1 MKKDW
6 LYYLACILLPHI
18 MLILGLVYLA
28 KQGTQNKLL
37 GKKLCILST
46 IVLIAGSLAY
56 YIFFTPIFGL
66 D

>member
-6 LYYLACILLPHI
+6 LYYLACIVAPHI
-18 MLILGLVYLA
+18 MLFVGLFFLTKADPNQKILG
-28 KQGTQNKLL
+28 KRI
-37 GKKLCILST
+37 CILSSV
-46 IVLIAGSLAY
+46 ILIAGSLAY